1 MARKSGVAMARQSQ
15 QVLRSASSS
24 SQPSFQFFPNPGFFN
39 PHRTISAA
47 HSISFHLQT
56 LLQFPPS
63 LPKPSLSPTPTPF
76 LALRYS
82 NFCYCC
88 RRASNIVVIQSED
101 EFSSVISQARGNF
114 VSCVFSG
121 FRNCFVLRKLVIFS
135 HKLSDLYIKFHIE
148 GAVPA
153 LFYFSAVWCEP
164 CKFISPIIGE
174 LSEQYPHV
182 TTYKVDID
190 EKCLTNTLDELNIS
204 SVPTFQFFKDG
215 KTVAEVVGANVAHL
229 RNTLKNASRISE
241 DD

>member
-63 LPKPSLSPTPTPF
+63 LPKPSLSPTPTSF
-76 LALRYS
+76 LALR
-82 NFCYCC
+82 
-88 RRASNIVVIQSED
+88 
-101 EFSSVISQARGNF
+101 
-114 VSCVFSG
+114 
-121 FRNCFVLRKLVIFS
+121 
-135 HKLSDLYIKFHIE
+135 
-148 GAVPA
+148 
-153 LFYFSAVWCEP
+153 
-164 CKFISPIIGE
+164 FISPIIGE